1 MTKDEADARFINKNT
16 EIITTKEHLDTL
28 TVVETARK
36 GVFEASK
43 PEELDNSLITLVN
56 VKEIVKQAKDKLKKL
71 EAEPKKQIKTLEDL
85 ANSLENEIKEKFVEL
100 KKVDLVQKVNNET
113 GEIYHKEQNNYEKH
127 RFTYTPE
134 KVSLVVD
141 KEQLLTDKRF
151 TKEITTTVIDEEALQ
166 EYISQNGIK
175 ELPTKELI
183 TPEKVG
189 IQFSQIK
196 NALGG
201 IENEI
206 NK

>member
-1 MTKDEADARFINKNT
+1 MTKNN
-16 EIITTKEHLDTL
+16 EIITTKEHLDAL
-28 TVVETARK
+28 KVVETARK

-56 VKEIVKQAKDKLKKL
+56 VKDIVKQAKDKLKKL
-71 EAEPKKQIKTLEDL
+71 EAEPKKQIKILDDL
-85 ANSLENEIKEKFVEL
+85 SKALENEIKEKFVEL
-100 KKVDLVQKVNNET
+100 KKTNLVQKVNNET
-113 GEIYHKEQNNYEKH
+113 GEIYHKEQNNYEKG

-141 KEQLLTDKRF
+141 KDKLLEEKRF

-175 ELPTKELI
+175 ELPTKEVI
-183 TPEKVG
+183 TPEKIG

-206 NK
+206 K